1 MGPCDCEVGSAKGI
15 ALRVR
20 YKLGKFYDETFGV
33 IADDEWRRIKIFG
46 LLWRIYWSSAM
57 KAMTRHYIL
66 YPTGIGQTKPI
77 CEKGGIAISSLSTT
91 SSPFSLKNPLI
102 CTNIQLSK
110 LALHGTPSSG
120 GKKKILVRKTKEAYL
135 WSGAL
140 PFSQFDVKLSILWH
154 NYFHCKSNFHYNQRQ
169 SVNHD

>member
-57 KAMTRHYIL
+57 QAMTVHYIS

-102 CTNIQLSK
+102 CTNIPLSK

-120 GKKKILVRKTKEAYL
+120 GKKNTRKKDKRSIPLKWCPTF
-135 WSGAL
+135 L
-140 PFSQFDVKLSILWH
+140 PIWCKVIHSMAQLFSLQKQFPL
-154 NYFHCKSNFHYNQRQ
+154 
-169 SVNHD
+169 